1 MGAAEGTDVA
11 GAGVSVASAV
21 EVAASVRVAAG
32 VSVGVA
38 VSASSALAI
47 GCAAAASCSKTAAAR
62 KAANPTRK
70 CRLKITRA
78 RQISCKTRL
87 PESVP
92 AAPPSPNQLFHIYG
106 ATVPDPVAKVNLCL
120 RRAFRATRPRANHAR
135 TQNITAP
142 PHVYGRNFF
151 RPSVRNPSPS
161 HNHRPSQLIKPPM
174 SGRNIFRPPV
184 RHPTA
189 GANWRTTHCGRTKFA
204 PASRLYGRN
213 IFRPYVCQ

>member
-1 MGAAEGTDVA
+1 MGAAEGADVA

-87 PESVP
+87 PKCVP
-92 AAPPSPNQLFHIYG
+92 AAPPSPNQLFHICSV
-106 ATVPDPVAKVNLCL
+106 TVPDPVAKVNFL
-120 RRAFRATRPRANHAR
+120 RRAFQATRPRAIHAQ

-142 PHVYGRNFF
+142 PHHGCAGEIFF
-151 RPSVRNPSPS
+151 ARPCAIHSPS

-174 SGRNIFRPPV
+174 
-184 RHPTA
+184 
-189 GANWRTTHCGRTKFA
+189 
-204 PASRLYGRN
+204 
-213 IFRPYVCQ
+213 